1 MPYFHTDD
9 INILFIHI
17 PKTGGTSLEYYLS
30 KKYNI
35 KLNKKSLH
43 SAMLIEYYSKYK
55 INLTLQHYTYN
66 NIVEFNNILNV
77 NFENLKKITI
87 VRNPYSR
94 IISDLFYI
102 KLININSTKEYVF
115 DIITN
120 YINDNK
126 YDNHN
131 IPQYTY
137 IIDDQNNI
145 LNDIQIFKTETLNDD
160 IINYGYT
167 DFNINI
173 NTNKHKIN
181 YIDYLNNN
189 SILVINNFYDKDF
202 NYFNYDKINTS
213 YISFNKFNNIFKL
226 NKIRFNQPIILSD
239 YQPQQ
244 NEEPIPEIIIN
255 GYNNNIFK
263 PNKIKFNQPI
273 ILSDYQPII
282 HLEIDQ
288 HIPKPKLNMCIN
300 NRYKLNSNL
309 FNKSI

>member
-1 MPYFHTDD
+1 
-9 INILFIHI
+9 
-17 PKTGGTSLEYYLS
+17 
-30 KKYNI
+30 
-35 KLNKKSLH
+35 
-43 SAMLIEYYSKYK
+43 MLIEYYSKYK

-288 HIPKPKLNMCIN
+288 YIPKPKLNMCIN